1 MKLPSI
7 QILRAFAAIFVV
19 IFHAQGLTIKYSSV
33 PSFSGSIMGTLGAHG
48 VDLFT
53 FENSSLL

>member
-19 IFHAQGLTIKYSSV
+19 IFHAQGLTTKYSLV
-33 PSFSGSIMGTLGAHG
+33 PSFSGPIMGAHR